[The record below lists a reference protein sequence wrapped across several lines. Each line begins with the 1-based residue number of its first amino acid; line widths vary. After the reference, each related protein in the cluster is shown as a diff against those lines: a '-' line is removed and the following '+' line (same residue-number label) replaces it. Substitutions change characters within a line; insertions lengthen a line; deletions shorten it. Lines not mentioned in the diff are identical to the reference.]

1 MKILLDTHIFLWAVA
16 EPEKLSPRQVEL
28 IERPSN
34 IVYVSAVSIAEIM
47 IKQSLGKL
55 KIDFDPLQMI
65 GESGFD
71 SLDFSTEDAM
81 KLGELPFYHRD
92 PFDRMLIAQ
101 SLNRKIALMSDD
113 GKFKQYECKLIEK
126 G

>member
-1 MKILLDTHIFLWAVA
+1 MKILLDTHIYLWAVS
-16 EPEKLSPRQVEL
+16 EPEKLTQSQIEIL
-28 IERPSN
+28 ERPSN
-34 IVYVSAVSIAEIM
+34 ILYVSAVSIAEIM

-71 SLDFSTEDAM
+71 LLDFSAEDAM

-92 PFDRMLIAQ
+92 PFDRRLIAQ
-101 SLNRKIALMSDD
+101 SLNRKIALMSND
-113 GKFKQYECKLIEK
+113 GKFGPYQCKVIR
-126 G
+126 